1 MKWNRAFAGV
11 LGALP
16 VVALLGFGMTRDPK
30 EIASPLPGRQA
41 PDFALATFTGVPPGQ
56 RLDTARLAKYAG
68 DVVVINYWASWCLA
82 CRGEHPVLQMVGSA
96 FRDTAD
102 VHFFGVLYNDTPQNG
117 RRWLAEMGG
126 DSYPSLLDP
135 GSRTAIDYGV
145 YGVPETYFIG
155 RDGRVAYKHTGP
167 VTEDLLLRKI
177 AELRAASPSSDSAR
191 SGKVPDKNVRGTP

>member
-1 MKWNRAFAGV
+1 MKWNRALTGV
-11 LGALP
+11 LCAIP
-16 VVALLGFGMTRDPK
+16 VVALLGFGMTRDPRS
-30 EIASPLPGRQA
+30 IASPLPGRQA
-41 PDFALATFTGVPPGQ
+41 PQFALATFTGVPAGQ
-56 RLDTARLAKYAG
+56 RLDTVNLSKYAG

-102 VHFFGVLYNDTPQNG
+102 VHFFGILYNDTPENG

-167 VTEDLLLRKI
+167 VTEDLLVRKI
-177 AELRAASPSSDSAR
+177 AELRAAGIAGNATVGEVSDT
-191 SGKVPDKNVRGTP
+191 NVRGKP

>member
-30 EIASPLPGRQA
+30 EISSPLPGRQA
-41 PDFALATFTGVPPGQ
+41 PDFALATFTGVSPGQ
-56 RLDTARLAKYAG
+56 RLDTVRLAKYAG
-68 DVVVINYWASWCLA
+68 HVVVINYWASWCLA

-96 FRDTAD
+96 FRDTTD
-102 VHFFGVLYNDTPQNG
+102 VHFFGVLYNDTPENG

-177 AELRAASPSSDSAR
+177 AELRAAGASSASAR
-191 SGKVPDKNVRGTP
+191 SGNVPDKNAGGKP